1 METKQKVQVSSEI
14 GRLRRLLVHSPD
26 VGIGKVIPSKMHN
39 WLYDDIVD
47 LHKMRLEYNEY
58 IQVLLWLLDPEK
70 IEGKKI
76 NAAFFKPSKST
87 YFNSDKVVE
96 IEHLLLKVLTKSE
109 EIKNQLVTHVC
120 AAEKCS
126 FATMQKLMKL
136 PLEKLARVLISG
148 VIPDEDIFVFPPVPN
163 LIFTRDIAITIN
175 DHLLLT
181 KPAERAREREA
192 ILTKYMAFYALFDKV
207 DGDFSDKIIEL
218 QEDKSFWL
226 DDPDQKATVEGGD
239 VMMISHDH
247 LVIGC
252 SVRSSPEGVRKVI
265 KQLFEKNVVSKV
277 SVVTIPAKRD
287 YMHIDT
293 VFTQVKRNMWVVFGQ
308 FLENKE
314 NGSEIDIV
322 KTLKSSKKQKRDT
335 IKVTQFVRKNTAKG
349 YKLKIDG
356 SLSSLKALLTQI
368 SVEDF
373 GCKKEEVDII
383 LCAGGKTPYDEREQW
398 TDACNLL
405 VLREGV
411 VIGYD
416 RNKKTE
422 EEFAK
427 RGFQVIHALDF
438 IDLMNLGKSVDE
450 VLHKDTLIVFS
461 SSELSRARGGSH
473 CMSMPLWREEVEI

>member
-1 METKQKVQVSSEI
+1 MQNPQTVQVSSEI

-26 VGIGKVIPSKMHN
+26 VGIGKVVPSKMHN

-70 IEGKKI
+70 IRGKKI
-76 NAAFFKPSKST
+76 NAAFFKPSKPT

-96 IEHLLLKVLTKSE
+96 LEHLLLKVLKKSE
-109 EIKNQLVTHVC
+109 EVKNQLVTHVC

-126 FATMQKLMKL
+126 FAVIQKLMKL

-148 VIPDEDIFVFPPVPN
+148 VIPDEDIFVFPPIPN
-163 LIFTRDIAITIN
+163 FIFTRDIAITIN

-181 KPAERAREREA
+181 NPAEKAREREA
-192 ILTKYMAFYALFDKV
+192 ILTKYMAFHTLFGEEN
-207 DGDFSDKIIEL
+207 GDFSDKVIEL
-218 QEDKSFWL
+218 QEDKSFWI

-239 VMMISHDH
+239 VMMVSPDH
-247 LVIGC
+247 LLIGC
-252 SVRSSPEGVRKVI
+252 SVRTSPEGINKVI
-265 KQLFEKNVVSKV
+265 KQLFDRNVVSKV
-277 SVVTIPAKRD
+277 SVVKIPAKRD

-308 FLENKE
+308 FLNNLS
-314 NGSEIDIV
+314 NGNEIDIA
-322 KTLKSSKKQKRDT
+322 KTLVRSKKKKTDT
-335 IKVTQFVRKNTAKG
+335 IKITQFIRKRTAKG
-349 YKLKIDG
+349 YKTKVDT
-356 SLSSLKALLTQI
+356 SLSSLEDLLIQV

-405 VLREGV
+405 ALREGV

-427 RGFQVIHALDF
+427 RGFQVLHALDF
-438 IDLMNLGKSVDE
+438 IDLMNEGKPVDE
-450 VLHKDTLIVFS
+450 VLYKDTLIVFS

-473 CMSMPLWREEVEI
+473 CMSMPLWREDVDI

>member
-1 METKQKVQVSSEI
+1 MKNKQKVQVSSEI
-14 GRLRRLLVHSPD
+14 GRLRRLLIHSPD

-47 LHKMRLEYNEY
+47 LFKMRLEYNEY
-58 IQVLLWLLDPEK
+58 VQVLLWLLDPEK

-76 NAAFFKPSKST
+76 NADFFKPSKPT

-96 IEHLLLKVLTKSE
+96 IEHLLLKVLKKSE
-109 EIKNQLVTHVC
+109 AVKNQLVTHVC

-126 FATMQKLMKL
+126 FAIIQKLMKL

-148 VIPDEDIFVFPPVPN
+148 VVPDEDLFVFPPIPN
-163 LIFTRDIAITIN
+163 FIFTRDIAITIN

-181 KPAERAREREA
+181 KPAEKAREREA
-192 ILTKYMAFYALFDKV
+192 ILTKYMAFYTLFGEK
-207 DGDFSDKIIEL
+207 DGEFSDKVIEL
-218 QEDKSFWL
+218 QDDKSFWI
-226 DDPDQKATVEGGD
+226 DDPDQKTTVEGGD
-239 VMMISHDH
+239 VMMVSPDH

-252 SVRSSPEGVRKVI
+252 SVRTSPEGVNKVI
-265 KQLFEKNVVSKV
+265 KQLFDRNVVSKI
-277 SVVTIPAKRD
+277 SVVKIPAKRD

-308 FLENKE
+308 FLEDSN
-314 NGSEIDIV
+314 NGNEIDVV
-322 KTLKSSKKQKRDT
+322 KTLTSNKKKKQEN
-335 IKVTQFVRKNTAKG
+335 IKVTQFIRKKTAKS
-349 YKLKIDG
+349 YRIKIDNSVSTLRG
-356 SLSSLKALLTQI
+356 LLTQI

-373 GCKKEEVDII
+373 GCKKEDVDLI
-383 LCAGGKTPYDEREQW
+383 LCAGGKAPYDEREQW

-405 VLREGV
+405 ALREGV

-422 EEFAK
+422 AEFAK

-438 IDLMNLGKSVDE
+438 IGLMNEGKKVDD
-450 VLHKDTLIVFS
+450 VLNRDTLIVFS

-473 CMSMPLWREEVEI
+473 CMSMPLWRDKVEI

>member
-1 METKQKVQVSSEI
+1 MDNPQTIQVSSEI

-76 NAAFFKPSKST
+76 NAAFFKPSKPT

-96 IEHLLLKVLTKSE
+96 IEHLLLKVLEKSE
-109 EIKNQLVTHVC
+109 EVKNQLVTHVC

-126 FATMQKLMKL
+126 FAVIQKLMKL
-136 PLEKLARVLISG
+136 PLQKLARVLISG
-148 VIPDEDIFVFPPVPN
+148 VIPDEDVFVFPPIPN
-163 LIFTRDIAITIN
+163 FIFTRDIAITIN

-181 KPAERAREREA
+181 KPSEKAREREA
-192 ILTKYMAFYALFDKV
+192 ILTKYMAFYTLFGEEN
-207 DGDFSDKIIEL
+207 GDFSEKVIEL
-218 QEDKSFWL
+218 QEDKSFWI

-239 VMMISHDH
+239 VMMVSPDH
-247 LVIGC
+247 VLIGC
-252 SVRSSPEGVRKVI
+252 SVRTSPEGINKVI
-265 KQLFEKNVVSKV
+265 KQLFERDVVNKV
-277 SVVTIPAKRD
+277 SVIKIPAKRD

-293 VFTQVKRNMWVVFGQ
+293 LFTQVKRNMWVVFGQ
-308 FLENKE
+308 FLGNSN
-314 NGSEIDIV
+314 NGSEIDV
-322 KTLKSSKKQKRDT
+322 AKTLVSSKKKKSNPINITQFIRKRT
-335 IKVTQFVRKNTAKG
+335 AKSYKIKVDT
-349 YKLKIDG
+349 
-356 SLSSLKALLTQI
+356 SLSSLQELLTQV

-373 GCKKEEVDII
+373 GCKKEEVDLI
-383 LCAGGKTPYDEREQW
+383 LCAGGKSPYDEREQW

-405 VLREGV
+405 ALREGV

-422 EEFAK
+422 EEFVK

-438 IDLMNLGKSVDE
+438 IDLMNEGKSVDE
-450 VLHKDTLIVFS
+450 VLYKDTLIVFS

-473 CMSMPLWREEVEI
+473 CMSMPLWRDEVEI